1 MRRSLSTWESS
12 DKEKNRKKFLNTLR
26 SYMSQKELTLL
37 ISELTFRETVSTF
50 ITKPKIMKH
59 MELLTFRGQI
69 SA

>member
-1 MRRSLSTWESS
+1 
-12 DKEKNRKKFLNTLR
+12 
-26 SYMSQKELTLL
+26 MSQKELTLL

-69 SA
+69 SAWLTAYLLWKPRNSWSFCPNI